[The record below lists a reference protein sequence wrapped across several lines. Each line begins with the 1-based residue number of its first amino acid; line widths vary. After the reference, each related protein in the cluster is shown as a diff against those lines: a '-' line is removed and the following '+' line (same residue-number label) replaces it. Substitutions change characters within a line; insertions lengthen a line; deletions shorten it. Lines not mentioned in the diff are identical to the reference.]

1 MLQNTDERLPLHARL
16 RDALASR
23 IASLEWEAGQTIPSE
38 QVLTREYGVSTN
50 TVRKAVE
57 QLMREGLLER
67 RQGSGT
73 FVRRPSFDGSL
84 FRWFNF
90 KDAASNAGKTVPES
104 RLLKREIM
112 EPDAEVAAAL
122 RLPPGAQVLKVLRLR
137 LWAGEPAIS
146 EDLFLPLP
154 RFARFADLPEA
165 EIGPLLYPVYE
176 REFGQV
182 VAAVE
187 DELSLGHADATRAA
201 LLNVPVGDPIIVVE
215 RTSMDANGAPID
227 WRRAY
232 GRGDRFRYKVRLT

>member
-23 IASLEWEAGQTIPSE
+23 IASLEWGAGQTIPSE
-38 QVLTREYGVSTN
+38 QVLTKEYGVSTN

-57 QLMREGLLER
+57 QLVREGLLER

-90 KDAASNAGKTVPES
+90 KDLASHAARTVPES
-104 RLLKREIM
+104 RLLERSIV
-112 EPDAEVAAAL
+112 EPPGEVAAAL
-122 RLPPGAQVLKVLRLR
+122 RLSPGAKVLKVLRLR

-176 REFGQV
+176 REFGLV

-201 LLNVPVGDPIIVVE
+201 LLNIGVGDPIVVVE
-215 RTSMDANGAPID
+215 RTSMDANGLPID

>member
-1 MLQNTDERLPLHARL
+1 MLQNTDDRLPLHARL

-23 IASLEWEAGQTIPSE
+23 IASLEWRAGETIPPE
-38 QVLTREYGVSTN
+38 HLLTKEYGVSTN

-57 QLMREGLLER
+57 QLVREGLLER

-90 KDAASNAGKTVPES
+90 QDPAAPDGRTVPES
-104 RLLKREIM
+104 RLLEREVV
-112 EPDAEVAAAL
+112 EASPEVRAAL
-122 RLPPGAQVLKVLRLR
+122 RLPAGARVLRVLRLR
-137 LWAGEPAIS
+137 LWAGEPAIT
-146 EDLFLPLP
+146 EDLFLSVPL
-154 RFARFADLPEA
+154 FARFAEIPEH

-187 DELSLGHADATRAA
+187 DELSLGHADELRAR
-201 LLNVPVGDPIIVVE
+201 LLNVSVGEPIIIVE
-215 RTSMDANGAPID
+215 RCSLDATGAPID